1 MFCFLFWSVL
11 SNLQIILGIEYL
23 NLNTSFHSLSSTEE
37 QKSNLIPSF
46 DVDTFNPKAG
56 ISIGISIA
64 ITLILLTVVILF
76 LIKRFCGR
84 REVYVGVPLE
94 QEEQLLRNTTD
105 SDTFLYLQKLK
116 EIREQ
121 DSSTFGG
128 IDSSQHNSGE
138 LPIFKVIEKH
148 RS

>member
-23 NLNTSFHSLSSTEE
+23 NLNTSFYSRNFTEE
-37 QKSNLIPSF
+37 QKPNLIPSF
-46 DVDTFNPKAG
+46 DPKAG

-105 SDTFLYLQKLK
+105 SDTFLYLQKLE

-128 IDSSQHNSGE
+128 IDSSQHNNGE

-148 RS
+148 RN